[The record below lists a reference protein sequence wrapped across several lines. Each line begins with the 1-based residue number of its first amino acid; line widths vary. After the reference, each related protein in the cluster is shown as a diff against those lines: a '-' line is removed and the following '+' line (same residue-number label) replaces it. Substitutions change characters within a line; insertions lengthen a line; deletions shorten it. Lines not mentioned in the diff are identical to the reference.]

1 LLLAASLITREG
13 CIEIERGSDLK
24 GKTLMQEDRQQDALK
39 RLSYIE
45 GHVAG
50 IRKMVEDDKYCVD
63 ILRQTYAV
71 RKALEKLEAIILE
84 GHLRTCVPE
93 GIRGD
98 REDAVIQELV
108 QLYNIAGNH

>member
-1 LLLAASLITREG
+1 
-13 CIEIERGSDLK
+13 
-24 GKTLMQEDRQQDALK
+24 MQQDRQRDVLK

-50 IRKMVEDDKYCVD
+50 IRKMVEEDKHCLD

-71 RKALEKLEAIILE
+71 RKAIEKLEAMILE

-93 GIRGD
+93 GVKGD
-98 REDAVIQELV
+98 SEEAVIQELI
-108 QLYNIAGNH
+108 QLYTIAGNH

>member
-1 LLLAASLITREG
+1 M
-13 CIEIERGSDLK
+13 K
-24 GKTLMQEDRQQDALK
+24 GTGTLQEDRQRDALK

-45 GHVAG
+45 GHVKG
-50 IRKMVEDDKYCVD
+50 IRKMVEEENYCVD

-71 RKALEKLEAIILE
+71 RKALEKLEAVILE

-93 GIRGD
+93 GIKGD
-98 REDAVIQELV
+98 REEAVIQELM

>member
-1 LLLAASLITREG
+1 M
-13 CIEIERGSDLK
+13 CWKPER
-24 GKTLMQEDRQQDALK
+24 KTEMQEDRRQDALK

-50 IRKMVEDDKYCVD
+50 IRRMVEEDKYCID
-63 ILRQTYAV
+63 ILRQTHAV
-71 RKALEKLEAIILE
+71 RKSLEKLEAVILE

-98 REDAVIQELV
+98 REEAVIQELI
-108 QLYNIAGNH
+108 QLYTIAGNQ